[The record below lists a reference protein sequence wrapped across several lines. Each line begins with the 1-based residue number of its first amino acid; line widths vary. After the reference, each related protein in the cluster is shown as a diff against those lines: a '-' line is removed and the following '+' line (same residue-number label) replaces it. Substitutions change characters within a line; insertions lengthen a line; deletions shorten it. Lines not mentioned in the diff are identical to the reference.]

1 MRARCET
8 TDSSWRRAIS
18 AECSPVFV
26 SSEAAGAVFSWREAI
41 DALAATYAAPARP
54 SSMPPRAVGSDD
66 GAWLRVLPALPAG
79 GRYFGAKLMGM
90 APGAPEPGVEYVV
103 VLYDRATS
111 RIAAFV
117 DAHQVTAYRT
127 AATSAVALDRLAPAQ
142 PIRLAVLGSGL
153 EASMHV
159 RAFATVR
166 AIERLTV
173 FSPTPERREA
183 FAAAVAADL
192 AVPAEA
198 TEDPEAA
205 VAGADVVLAAARSR
219 GEVPILHGDWLGAAS
234 VVVSIGSTVP
244 FQREIDVTVVAAC
257 DPIVC
262 DAVDEVLEQTGD
274 MLAAARAGVALR
286 EKAFSLHELVAGDLD
301 ERLAAAQRPMFKSVG
316 GGLQDVVV
324 AEVVLRKALDAGLA
338 TPLPIRFDPKR

>member
-1 MRARCET
+1 
-8 TDSSWRRAIS
+8 
-18 AECSPVFV
+18 
-26 SSEAAGAVFSWREAI
+26 VFSWREAI
-41 DALAATYAAPARP
+41 DALAATYAAPAKP
-54 SSMPPRAVGSDD
+54 ASMPPRAVGRDD

-79 GRYFGAKLMGM
+79 RRYFGAKLMGM
-90 APGAPEPGVEYVV
+90 APAAPEPGVEYVV

-127 AATSAVALDRLAPAQ
+127 AATSAMALERLASAQ
-142 PIRLAVLGSGL
+142 PIRLGVLGSGL

-166 AIERLTV
+166 PLERVTV

-183 FAAAVAADL
+183 FAAAAAADL
-192 AVPAEA
+192 AVAAEA
-198 TEDPEAA
+198 TEDPEEA

-219 GEVPILHGDWLGAAS
+219 GELPILRGDWLGPAT

-244 FQREIDVTVVAAC
+244 SQRELDVTVVAAC
-257 DPIVC
+257 DLIVC
-262 DAVDEVLEQTGD
+262 DAVDEVLEQAGD
-274 MLAAARAGVALR
+274 MLAAARAGIAFR
-286 EKAFSLHELVAGDLD
+286 AKAFSLHQLVAGDLD
-301 ERLAAAQRPMFKSVG
+301 ERLAAARRPMFKSVG

-338 TPLPIRFDPKR
+338 TALPIRFDTKR